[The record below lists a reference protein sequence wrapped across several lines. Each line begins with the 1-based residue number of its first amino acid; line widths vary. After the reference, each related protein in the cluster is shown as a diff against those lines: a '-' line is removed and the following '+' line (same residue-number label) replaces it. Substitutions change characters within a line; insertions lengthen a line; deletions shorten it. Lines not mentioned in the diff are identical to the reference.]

1 LNARR
6 RRFKVSRLLI
16 LILFVL
22 LILNFK
28 QIVKI
33 VYPMPYADAIYKYS
47 ERASVD
53 PFLMTAIMKA
63 ESSFNPNAVSAKG
76 ARGLM
81 QIMPE
86 TGQWIAQQI
95 NLNPFNPDLLFD
107 PGTNIRLGAW
117 YINNLDNEF
126 KGNKIMV
133 LAAYNGGRGN
143 VNKWLEE
150 EKISGTFKDI
160 QMIPFPE
167 TKNFVTRVLWNYKVY
182 QWLYTK

>member
-1 LNARR
+1 MNARR
-6 RRFKVSRLLI
+6 RRFKASRLLF
-16 LILFVL
+16 LILLVL
-22 LILNFK
+22 LVFNYK

-33 VYPMPYADAIYKYS
+33 IYPMPYDNTIYKYS
-47 ERASVD
+47 ERAGVD
-53 PFLMTAIMKA
+53 PFFMTAIMKA
-63 ESSFNPNAVSAKG
+63 ESSFKPDAVSAKG

-95 NLNPFNPDLLFD
+95 NLNPFHQDLLFD
-107 PGTNIRLGAW
+107 PETNIRLGAW
-117 YINNLDNEF
+117 YIANLENEF

-143 VNKWLEE
+143 VNKWMDEK
-150 EKISGTFKDI
+150 KISGSIKDI

-167 TKNFVTRVLWNYKVY
+167 TKNFVAKVLWNYKVY
-182 QWLYTK
+182 QWLYAK